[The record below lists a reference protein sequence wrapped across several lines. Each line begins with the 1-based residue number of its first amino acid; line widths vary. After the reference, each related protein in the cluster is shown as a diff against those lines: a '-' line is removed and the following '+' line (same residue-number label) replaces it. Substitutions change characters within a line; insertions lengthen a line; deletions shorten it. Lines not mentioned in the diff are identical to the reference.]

1 MLRVYYFSLIVNRLV
16 AGDLSMS
23 INLYDASVLS
33 YLQTV
38 KAVSK
43 TLKLAEEAA
52 ADNIL
57 DLESTLDFQL

>member
-57 DLESTLDFQL
+57 DLE